1 MNFSASSANPRRAL
15 RFKLWKRVA
24 QVAVI
29 ALAATLFLGAGD
41 DARFNDLGHRLMCTC
56 GCSQVLLECNH
67 VGCTASDGMRKEL
80 AAAIAGTGGGIG
92 RGSGG
97 SGGSKSDDEI
107 LNSFVDK
114 YGMTV
119 LAAPTKSGFNLVAW
133 IMPFAILALAT
144 LLTVWI
150 VRRWKSEPQPAEA
163 HEPLPLPA
171 LEELRA
177 RARKETEL

>member
-1 MNFSASSANPRRAL
+1 MKSPVINRQSSTT
-15 RFKLWKRVA
+15 KRVA
-24 QVAVI
+24 QAAILVI
-29 ALAATLFLGAGD
+29 AAILFLGAGD
-41 DARFNDLGHRLMCTC
+41 DARFNDLGHKLMCTC
-56 GCSQVLLECNH
+56 GCAQVLLECNH

-80 AAAIAGTGGGIG
+80 AVAMNTN
-92 RGSGG
+92 
-97 SGGSKSDDEI
+97 KSDDEI
-107 LNSFVDK
+107 LNGFVEK

-133 IMPFAILALAT
+133 VTPFVILVLASV
-144 LLTVWI
+144 LTFWI
-150 VRRWKSEPQPAEA
+150 VRRWKAGLQPAGA

>member
-1 MNFSASSANPRRAL
+1 M
-15 RFKLWKRVA
+15 KRVA
-24 QVAVI
+24 QLLLVALVAV
-29 ALAATLFLGAGD
+29 LLLGAGD

-80 AAAIAGTGGGIG
+80 LVAMNTG
-92 RGSGG
+92 
-97 SGGSKSDDEI
+97 KSDDQV
-107 LNSFVDK
+107 LNGFVDK

-133 IMPFAILALAT
+133 VMPFAILLVASAF
-144 LLTVWI
+144 TVWI
-150 VRRWKSEPQPAEA
+150 VRRWKSEPQPAGA

>member
-1 MNFSASSANPRRAL
+1 MMKFRVSSFQFPAKR
-15 RFKLWKRVA
+15 RVA
-24 QVAVI
+24 QVVLVASLAV
-29 ALAATLFLGAGD
+29 LLLGAGD

-80 AAAIAGTGGGIG
+80 LVAMN
-92 RGSGG
+92 SG
-97 SGGSKSDDEI
+97 KSDDQI
-107 LNSFVDK
+107 LNGFVDK

-150 VRRWKSEPQPAEA
+150 VRRWKSGLQPADA
-163 HEPLPLPA
+163 HHEPLPLPA

>member
-1 MNFSASSANPRRAL
+1 M
-15 RFKLWKRVA
+15 KRVA
-24 QVAVI
+24 QILLVALVAV
-29 ALAATLFLGAGD
+29 ALLGVGD

-80 AAAIAGTGGGIG
+80 LVAMSTN
-92 RGSGG
+92 
-97 SGGSKSDDEI
+97 KSDDQI
-107 LNSFVDK
+107 LNGFVDK

-133 IMPFAILALAT
+133 ITPFAILALAS
-144 LLTVWI
+144 LLTVWV
-150 VRRWKSEPQPAEA
+150 VRRWKAGLQPAER